1 MIPLTLPLEK
11 LLRTRAQF
19 QRLLL
24 ALLISAQMTSQM
36 MSDSLRTI
44 YITPALDVRVM
55 GGDPVQDCQTKGK
68 RVLQSFWVEVGKIFL

>member
-44 YITPALDVRVM
+44 YITPALDVRVLCKT
-55 GGDPVQDCQTKGK
+55 VRRRAKE
-68 RVLQSFWVEVGKIFL
+68 SFSHFG